1 MEGILSQEEI
11 NALLSGADIDDG
23 GEEQAEEKTEKK
35 SEYVPNIKLT
45 KDEEDAV
52 GEVGNIS
59 LGSSSTALSTLLS
72 KEVQITTPKVQVYN
86 YDGFL
91 EAVGHEEKVL
101 IQIEYRTGFVGLNV
115 LLIDKK
121 DAALIGDLMM
131 GNDGNNPPDELDDL
145 YLSAVS
151 EAMNQMMGSSATA
164 LAGMFSKEVDIM
176 PPKLTVTGTDNL
188 KETTRFFAE
197 NEEFITVA
205 FDMEIENL
213 IKTKIYQVMAVKF
226 AKNLISEL
234 YDSMNSEP
242 APKKEEKTEEIKNQQ
257 GNMESPS
264 NIPYAAQSNN
274 LNQNDAMN
282 SNPNFGQTQTP
293 NMGQGM
299 QQMNFDPQQ
308 MMQQQMMMQQMMQQ
322 QMMQQQQNVN
332 VQPAEFMNFG
342 KNKVR
347 EMHSNMDM
355 IMDVPLQVTVE
366 LGRTRMLIKEILD
379 LGPGSIVE
387 LDKLAGEPVDILVNN
402 KLIAKGEVVVID
414 ESFGVRITDII
425 SKMERMNKVQ

>member
-11 NALLSGADIDDG
+11 NALLSGADIDSS
-23 GEEQAEEKTEKK
+23 EEESVEEVK
-35 SEYVPNIKLT
+35 YVPSFKLD
-45 KDEEDAV
+45 KDEEDAI

-72 KEVQITTPKVQVYN
+72 KEVQITTPKVEVYN
-86 YDGFL
+86 YDSFL
-91 EAVGHEEKVL
+91 KLVGTEEKVL

-115 LLIDKK
+115 LLIDKT

-131 GNDGNNPPDELDDL
+131 GNDGSNPPEELDDL

-188 KETTRFFAE
+188 KETTSFFRE
-197 NEEFITVA
+197 NNEFITVA

-226 AKNLISEL
+226 AKNLINEL
-234 YDSMNSEP
+234 FESMGAIEEN
-242 APKKEEKTEEIKNQQ
+242 KKVEEKVVEKKQEEVKYQQ
-257 GNMESPS
+257 GNMDSSS
-264 NIPYAAQSNN
+264 NTAYVAQEQASGNN
-274 LNQNDAMN
+274 EQIQ
-282 SNPNFGQTQTP
+282 PNFDQ
-293 NMGQGM
+293 N
-299 QQMNFDPQQ
+299 
-308 MMQQQMMMQQMMQQ
+308 MMMQQMMQQ
-322 QMMQQQQNVN
+322 MMMQQQMMNNQQQNVN
-332 VQPAEFMNFG
+332 VQPAEFMSFG
-342 KNKVR
+342 KNKIR

>member
-11 NALLSGADIDDG
+11 NALLSGADVDNDEHEESSEQSNA
-23 GEEQAEEKTEKK
+23 GETVEAEE
-35 SEYVPNIKLT
+35 EYNPTISLT
-45 KDEEDAV
+45 KDEEDAI

-72 KEVQITTPKVQVYN
+72 KEVQITTPKVKVYS
-86 YDGFL
+86 YKSFL
-91 EAVGHEEKVL
+91 KVAGYEEKVL

-115 LLIDKK
+115 LLIDKR
-121 DAALIGDLMM
+121 DAILIGDLMM
-131 GNDGNNPPDELDDL
+131 GNDGNNPPSELDDM
-145 YLSAVS
+145 YLSAVG

-176 PPKLTVTGTDNL
+176 PPKLTVTGTEEL
-188 KETTRFFAE
+188 KDTTTFFRE
-197 NEEFITVA
+197 NDEFITVA

-213 IKTKIYQVMAVKF
+213 IKTKIYQVMGVKF

-234 YDSMNSEP
+234 YESMSNVPSS
-242 APKKEEKTEEIKNQQ
+242 KEEKKSEKIENKQ
-257 GNMESPS
+257 GNMESAQ
-264 NIPYAAQSNN
+264 NISYAAQSSNDSAQNYGQNN
-274 LNQNDAMN
+274 
-282 SNPNFGQTQTP
+282 NFG
-293 NMGQGM
+293 
-299 QQMNFDPQQ
+299 QMNFDPQQ
-308 MMQQQMMMQQMMQQ
+308 MMMMQQMMQQ
-322 QMMQQQQNVN
+322 MMHQQQPNVN
-332 VQPAEFMNFG
+332 VQPAQFMNFG
-342 KNKVR
+342 KPKLT
-347 EMHSNMDM
+347 EMHANMDM

>member
-11 NALLSGADIDDG
+11 NALLSGADVDND
-23 GEEQAEEKTEKK
+23 EQTEMSDQTEVAEEKEAEAAK
-35 SEYVPNIKLT
+35 YVPSITIT
-45 KDEEDAV
+45 KDEEDAI

-72 KEVQITTPKVQVYN
+72 KEVQITTPKVEVFN
-86 YDGFL
+86 YDAFL
-91 EAVGHEEKVL
+91 KVAGYEEKVL

-115 LLIDKK
+115 LLIDKT
-121 DAALIGDLMM
+121 DAILIGDLMM
-131 GNDGNNPPDELDDL
+131 GNDGNTPPAELDDM
-145 YLSAVS
+145 YLSAVG

-176 PPKLTVTGTDNL
+176 PPKLTVTGTEEL
-188 KETTRFFAE
+188 KDTTAFFRE
-197 NEEFITVA
+197 NDEFITVA

-213 IKTKIYQVMAVKF
+213 IKTKIYQVMGVKF

-234 YDSMNSEP
+234 YESMNSVP
-242 APKKEEKTEEIKNQQ
+242 ADNKNEEKKSEKIENQQ
-257 GNMESPS
+257 GNMEPAANNS
-264 NIPYAAQSNN
+264 YAAHSGSD
-274 LNQNDAMN
+274 LGQNYSQDN
-282 SNPNFGQTQTP
+282 NFGQ
-293 NMGQGM
+293 QG
-299 QQMNFDPQQ
+299 QMNFDPQQ
-308 MMQQQMMMQQMMQQ
+308 MMMMQQMMQQ
-322 QMMQQQQNVN
+322 MMMQQPQGNVN
-332 VQPAEFMNFG
+332 VQPAQFMNFG
-342 KNKVR
+342 KSKVR
-347 EMHSNMDM
+347 EMHANMDM

>member
-11 NALLSGADIDDG
+11 NALLSGADIDSS
-23 GEEQAEEKTEKK
+23 EEEVVEEVKYEP
-35 SEYVPNIKLT
+35 SFKLD
-45 KDEEDAV
+45 KDEEDAI

-72 KEVQITTPKVQVYN
+72 KEVQITTPKVEVYN
-86 YDGFL
+86 YDSFL
-91 EAVGHEEKVL
+91 KLVGTEEKVL

-131 GNDGNNPPDELDDL
+131 GNDGSSPPEELDDL

-188 KETTRFFAE
+188 KETTSFFKE
-197 NEEFITVA
+197 NDEFITVA

-226 AKNLISEL
+226 AKNLINEL
-234 YDSMNSEP
+234 FESMGANETTKKVEEKVVE
-242 APKKEEKTEEIKNQQ
+242 KKEEEVKYQQ
-257 GNMESPS
+257 GNMSSSS
-264 NIPYAAQSNN
+264 NTAYVAQGQMGGQTENV
-274 LNQNDAMN
+274 Q
-282 SNPNFGQTQTP
+282 PNFDQ
-293 NMGQGM
+293 N
-299 QQMNFDPQQ
+299 
-308 MMQQQMMMQQMMQQ
+308 MMMQQMMQQ
-322 QMMQQQQNVN
+322 MIMQQQMMNNQQQNVN
-332 VQPAEFMNFG
+332 VQPAEFMTFG
-342 KNKVR
+342 KNKIR

>member
-11 NALLSGADIDDG
+11 NALLSGADIDSS
-23 GEEQAEEKTEKK
+23 EEEVVEEVKYEP
-35 SEYVPNIKLT
+35 SFKLD
-45 KDEEDAV
+45 KDEEDAI

-72 KEVQITTPKVQVYN
+72 KEVQITTPKVEVYN
-86 YDGFL
+86 YDSFL
-91 EAVGHEEKVL
+91 KLVGTEEKVL

-131 GNDGNNPPDELDDL
+131 GNDGSSPPEELDDL

-188 KETTRFFAE
+188 KETTSFFKE
-197 NEEFITVA
+197 NDEFITVA

-226 AKNLISEL
+226 AKNLINEL
-234 YDSMNSEP
+234 FESMGANETTKKVEEKVVE
-242 APKKEEKTEEIKNQQ
+242 KKEEEVKYQQ
-257 GNMESPS
+257 GNMSSSS
-264 NIPYAAQSNN
+264 NTAYVAQGQKEVQTDNV
-274 LNQNDAMN
+274 Q
-282 SNPNFGQTQTP
+282 PNFDQ
-293 NMGQGM
+293 N
-299 QQMNFDPQQ
+299 
-308 MMQQQMMMQQMMQQ
+308 MMMQQMMQQ
-322 QMMQQQQNVN
+322 MMMQQQMMNNNQQQNVN
-332 VQPAEFMNFG
+332 VQPAEFMSFG
-342 KNKVR
+342 KNKIR

>member
-11 NALLSGADIDDG
+11 NALLSGSDIDE
-23 GEEQAEEKTEKK
+23 EEQQQEEVVEETFIPTI
-35 SEYVPNIKLT
+35 SLT
-45 KDEEDAV
+45 KDEEDAI

-72 KEVQITTPKVQVYN
+72 KEVQITTPSVDVHSYNTFLKV
-86 YDGFL
+86 
-91 EAVGHEEKVL
+91 VGNDEKVL

-115 LLIDKK
+115 LLIDKR

-131 GNDGNNPPDELDDL
+131 GNDGSSPPEELDDL
-145 YLSAVS
+145 YLSAVG

-176 PPKLTVTGTDNL
+176 PPKLTVTGIENL
-188 KETTRFFAE
+188 KETTAFFRE
-197 NEEFITVA
+197 NPEFITVA
-205 FDMEIENL
+205 FDMEVENL

-226 AKNLISEL
+226 AKNLINEL
-234 YDSMNSEP
+234 FAAMNAEP
-242 APKKEEKTEEIKNQQ
+242 VKKVEEKKSEKIQNQQ
-257 GNMESPS
+257 GKNESMQNNS
-264 NIPYAAQSNN
+264 YAAKDNN
-274 LNQNDAMN
+274 DFKEQA
-282 SNPNFGQTQTP
+282 S
-293 NMGQGM
+293 MGGN
-299 QQMNFDPQQ
+299 MNFDPQMMQQ
-308 MMQQQMMMQQMMQQ
+308 MMQQMMMQQMMQQ
-322 QMMQQQQNVN
+322 GNQNVN

-342 KNKVR
+342 RNKIK
-347 EMHSNMDM
+347 EMHSNIDM

-366 LGRTRMLIKEILD
+366 LGRTKMLIKEILD

-425 SKMERMNKVQ
+425 SKMERINKVQ

>member
-11 NALLSGADIDDG
+11 NALLSGADIDSS
-23 GEEQAEEKTEKK
+23 EEEVVEEVKYEP
-35 SEYVPNIKLT
+35 SFKLD
-45 KDEEDAV
+45 KDEEDAI

-72 KEVQITTPKVQVYN
+72 KEVQITTPKVEVYN
-86 YDGFL
+86 YDSFL
-91 EAVGHEEKVL
+91 KLVGTEEKVL

-131 GNDGNNPPDELDDL
+131 GNDGSSPPEELDDL

-188 KETTRFFAE
+188 KETTSFFKE
-197 NEEFITVA
+197 NDEFITVA

-226 AKNLISEL
+226 AKNLINEL
-234 YDSMNSEP
+234 FESMGANETTKKVEEKVVE
-242 APKKEEKTEEIKNQQ
+242 KKEEEVKYQQ
-257 GNMESPS
+257 GNMSSSS
-264 NIPYAAQSNN
+264 NTAYVAQGQMGGQTENV
-274 LNQNDAMN
+274 Q
-282 SNPNFGQTQTP
+282 PNFDQ
-293 NMGQGM
+293 N
-299 QQMNFDPQQ
+299 
-308 MMQQQMMMQQMMQQ
+308 MMMQQMMQQ
-322 QMMQQQQNVN
+322 MMMQQQMMNNQQQNVN
-332 VQPAEFMNFG
+332 VQPAEFMTFG
-342 KNKVR
+342 KNKIR

>member
-11 NALLSGADIDDG
+11 NALLSGADIDSS
-23 GEEQAEEKTEKK
+23 EEESVEEVK
-35 SEYVPNIKLT
+35 YVPSFKLD
-45 KDEEDAV
+45 KDEEDAI

-72 KEVQITTPKVQVYN
+72 KEVQITTPKVEVYN
-86 YDGFL
+86 YDSFL
-91 EAVGHEEKVL
+91 KLVGTEEKVL

-115 LLIDKK
+115 LLIDKT

-131 GNDGNNPPDELDDL
+131 GNDGSNPPEELDDL

-188 KETTRFFAE
+188 KETTSFFRE
-197 NEEFITVA
+197 NDEFITVA

-226 AKNLISEL
+226 AKNLINEL
-234 YDSMNSEP
+234 FESMGAIEEN
-242 APKKEEKTEEIKNQQ
+242 KKVEEKVVEKKQEEVKYQQ
-257 GNMESPS
+257 GNMDSSS
-264 NIPYAAQSNN
+264 NTAYVAQEQASGNN
-274 LNQNDAMN
+274 EEIQ
-282 SNPNFGQTQTP
+282 PNFDQ
-293 NMGQGM
+293 N
-299 QQMNFDPQQ
+299 
-308 MMQQQMMMQQMMQQ
+308 MMMQQMMQQ
-322 QMMQQQQNVN
+322 MMMQQQMMNNQQQNVN
-332 VQPAEFMNFG
+332 VQPAEFMSFG
-342 KNKVR
+342 KNKIR